1 MELKIKK
8 YFTSLILLFSVISL
22 YAKPLRYKGYPT
34 SIQINNK
41 NSFYLMINNDYDF
54 SFYTINVNNGLLESN
69 PINNLK
75 KSDLQNNINDF
86 ISANEKQA
94 IKDNFLQKIIQNELK
109 KEEIKINHNN
119 NVVIT
124 LYVSYTFYKK
134 IDDKIYCIF
143 NFEDGNY
150 IYPSQLLYFENSNW
164 KCRKLSKENIIYF
177 SELGNNQFICIKY
190 NFKKDMTTVILLDDI
205 KKLK

>member
-1 MELKIKK
+1 MKKII
-8 YFTSLILLFSVISL
+8 FMFLFILIHSPIYAKDLLFH
-22 YAKPLRYKGYPT
+22 GYPT
-34 SIQINNK
+34 KVQINEDK
-41 NSFYLMINNDYDF
+41 SLTLMINNDYDF
-54 SFYTINVNNGLLESN
+54 SFYTINENNGLLESN

-86 ISANEKQA
+86 ISAYEKQA
-94 IKDNFLQKIIQNELK
+94 IKDNFLQKKIQNELK

-164 KCRKLSKENIIYF
+164 KCRKPSKENIIYF

-190 NFKKDMTTVILLDDI
+190 NLKKDMTTVILLDDI